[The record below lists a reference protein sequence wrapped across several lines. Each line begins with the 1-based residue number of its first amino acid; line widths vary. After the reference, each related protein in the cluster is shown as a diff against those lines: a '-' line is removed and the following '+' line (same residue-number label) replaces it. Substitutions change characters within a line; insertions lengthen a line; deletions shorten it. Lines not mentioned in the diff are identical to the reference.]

1 MEADQKNFEIKL
13 KPFIFYI
20 IIININIYIFLKEYK
35 LYYEIKYLYLINKK
49 LK

>member
-20 IIININIYIFLKEYK
+20 IIININIY
-35 LYYEIKYLYLINKK
+35 KK
-49 LK
+49 LKYKKIGN

>member
-20 IIININIYIFLKEYK
+20 IIIK
-35 LYYEIKYLYLINKK
+35 LINYTFYYKNIK
-49 LK
+49 NNNYKNNYFISVN